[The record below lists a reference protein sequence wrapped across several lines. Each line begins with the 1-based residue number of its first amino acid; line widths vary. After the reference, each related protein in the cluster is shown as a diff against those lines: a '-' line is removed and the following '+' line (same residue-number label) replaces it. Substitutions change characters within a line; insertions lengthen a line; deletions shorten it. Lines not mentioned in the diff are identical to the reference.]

1 MSGNPTF
8 YLVNSVKDNFEIDHA
23 HLQQMQWIRSR
34 LFFLYSGA
42 DKRIIPKQCCV
53 PYAWNDENKL
63 NVENSK
69 HF

>member
-23 HLQQMQWIRSR
+23 HFRYYVYNRCSEFVQGY
-34 LFFLYSGA
+34 FLCSGA

-53 PYAWNDENKL
+53 PYA
-63 NVENSK
+63 
-69 HF
+69 